1 MESVQILGKVSGMA
15 YLCRCIK
22 SPPGEAPTEQ
32 GCHGGLFDVSLTTKK
47 LSIMSIQPLKDEE
60 IVFGTVFSDVH
71 FSNFFSVNPTVGQ
84 LQRLWSLHDNIFS
97 HCFCEDCGHKS
108 YAFSDRMR
116 EDPWNPGHVAYH
128 ETVFFC
134 PNCGARKG
142 YGGSFFR
149 SRAIQAVIRQDLGEV
164 RD

>member
-1 MESVQILGKVSGMA
+1 MLTDAKIIHDLRYESREILKIGTRNGKRADSW
-15 YLCRCIK
+15 K
-22 SPPGEAPTEQ
+22 SQ
-32 GCHGGLFDVSLTTKK
+32 RDSF
-47 LSIMSIQPLKDEE
+47 QPLKDEE
-60 IVFGTVFSDVH
+60 IVFGTVFSDGH
-71 FSNFFSVNPTVGQ
+71 FSNLFSVNPTAGQ

-116 EDPWNPGHVAYH
+116 EDPLNPGHVAYH